1 MNRASSRTPAGR
13 WLSRMLIVGG
23 LCCLALTGLW
33 AAPAAA
39 QSTTMLSG
47 YVFGYDGATLAD
59 ATITVFR
66 MPEHVAIGP
75 PVQSNADGAWSID
88 TGSGTF
94 AARAE
99 HPGYGASE
107 FTVYPTEYTT
117 GITFLLPVSP
127 ARETVPLV
135 AHVTGQV
142 RDLDGVP
149 LGGMAIYATNALATG
164 LKQVKG
170 PPILS
175 ATQTDAA
182 GHYSLDLPAGEVWL
196 GIKTGAGW
204 GYQQKPRQVQ
214 AGDNFTDGDF
224 VVAIRTGAQ
233 YFPPTATPAA
243 APTSTPTGNVGPII
257 SPPPGMPVTGQP
269 DLSVWPAL
277 LVAGLL
283 ALFSG
288 AILRGRAAPRR

>member
-1 MNRASSRTPAGR
+1 MNRAISRIPAGG
-13 WLSRMLIVGG
+13 WLPRILVVTG
-23 LCCLALTGLW
+23 LCSLALAGLW

-39 QSTTMLSG
+39 QSSTTLSG
-47 YVFGYDGATLAD
+47 YVFGYDGASLAD
-59 ATITVFR
+59 ATITVFH

-75 PVQSNADGAWSID
+75 PVHSNADGAWSIAA
-88 TGSGTF
+88 GNGPF
-94 AARAE
+94 VARAE
-99 HPGYGASE
+99 HPGYGTSE
-107 FTVYPTEYTT
+107 FTVYPSEYTT

-127 ARETVPLV
+127 TTESPPLV
-135 AHVTGQV
+135 ARVTGQV

-170 PPILS
+170 PPIFS
-175 ATQTDAA
+175 ATRTDAD
-182 GHYSLDLPAGEVWL
+182 GRYTLDLPAGEIWL

-214 AGDNFTDGDF
+214 AGDNFSDGDF

-269 DLSVWPAL
+269 ADSAWPAL
-277 LVAGLL
+277 LLVGLL
-283 ALFSG
+283 ALLAG
-288 AILRGRAAPRR
+288 GILRGRPTVRR

>member
-1 MNRASSRTPAGR
+1 MEKVIPRVFAGR
-13 WLSRMLIVGG
+13 WLPRVLIVTG
-23 LCCLALTGLW
+23 LCCLALAGLG

-39 QSTTMLSG
+39 QSSTMLSG
-47 YVFGYDGATLAD
+47 YVFGYDGATLAG

-75 PVQSNADGAWSID
+75 PVQSNADGAWSIE
-88 TGSGTF
+88 TGNGTF

-107 FTVYPTEYTT
+107 FTVYPSEYTT
-117 GITFLLPVSP
+117 GITFLLPVNP

-135 AHVTGQV
+135 ARISGQV

-164 LKQVKG
+164 LKQVPG
-170 PPILS
+170 PPIFS
-175 ATQTDAA
+175 ATQTGAD
-182 GHYSLDLPAGEVWL
+182 GRYTLDLPAGAVWV
-196 GIKTGAGW
+196 GIKTGASW

-214 AGDNFTDGDF
+214 AGDSFTDGDF

-269 DLSVWPAL
+269 ADSAWPAL
-277 LVAGLL
+277 LLAGLL
-283 ALFSG
+283 ALLAGGF
-288 AILRGRAAPRR
+288 LRGRAASRR

>member
-1 MNRASSRTPAGR
+1 MNRTISRTPAGG
-13 WLSRMLIVGG
+13 WLSRILIVTG

-39 QSTTMLSG
+39 QSTTTLSG
-47 YVFGYDGATLAD
+47 YVFGYDGASLAD

-127 ARETVPLV
+127 AKETVPLV
-135 AHVTGQV
+135 ARVTGQV

-175 ATQTDAA
+175 ATHTDAA
-182 GHYSLDLPAGEVWL
+182 GRYTLDLPAGEVWL

-233 YFPPTATPAA
+233 YFPPTATPV
-243 APTSTPTGNVGPII
+243 STPTGNVGPII

-269 DLSVWPAL
+269 ADSAWPAL
-277 LVAGLL
+277 LIVGLL
-283 ALFSG
+283 ALLAG
-288 AILRGRAAPRR
+288 GILRGRAAVRR